1 MIEKISIASN
11 DIKPATSSVL
21 QLELPPLYTNT
32 PLTMPVHVIRGKND
46 GPKLFVSAAIHGDE
60 LNGVEIVRRLIK
72 KISVKRLTGTL
83 IAVPAVNIYGMLQH
97 SRYLPDREI

>member
-1 MIEKISIASN
+1 
-11 DIKPATSSVL
+11 
-21 QLELPPLYTNT
+21 
-32 PLTMPVHVIRGKND
+32 MPVHVIRGKND